1 MWCPDVSASL
11 NFAPVGYSEDRQTE
25 PKSGFEIVGL
35 ETIFSQRTS
44 MVFYIIKVSG
54 SAYINDEQF
63 QEHAVSFFWALS
75 WIEVLV
81 HFIFL
86 GEDQLSVLSVGYL

>member
-11 NFAPVGYSEDRQTE
+11 NFAPVVYSEDRQTE

-54 SAYINDEQF
+54 LAHINDEQF
-63 QEHAVSFFWALS
+63 QEHAVSFF
-75 WIEVLV
+75 EP
-81 HFIFL
+81 
-86 GEDQLSVLSVGYL
+86 

>member
-11 NFAPVGYSEDRQTE
+11 NFAPVVYSEDRQTE

-54 SAYINDEQF
+54 SAHINDEQF
-63 QEHAVSFFWALS
+63 QEHAVSFFEP
-75 WIEVLV
+75 WIELR
-81 HFIFL
+81 FIFL